1 MGNLIPSDIDWVINE
16 FLKKFLKIDILD
28 YEKIESG
35 GQGYTTIYIGD
46 LNDLQEDG
54 LLSIGFERVKDDLW
68 IIEGFERDILN
79 LKDILAPYFED
90 LEKELWAEAINKRVD
105 LDDAYRAKY
114 GKSLFAT
121 HYTIP
126 KLVIKWYRKICV
138 DEHTFNDFIQDLN
151 KIFRESMPQNI
162 RGKIEFLKTVGALR
176 NREGHSTIDPREIN
190 ISKEYI
196 SSIIGLE
203 SPKYWYHYVDL
214 QISLIK
220 DTINFL
226 EKTNTE
232 EGLPWMAS
240 QLEN

>member
-1 MGNLIPSDIDWVINE
+1 M
-16 FLKKFLKIDILD
+16 
-28 YEKIESG
+28 
-35 GQGYTTIYIGD
+35 
-46 LNDLQEDG
+46 
-54 LLSIGFERVKDDLW
+54 
-68 IIEGFERDILN
+68 LN
-79 LKDILAPYFED
+79 LKDSLAPYFENI
-90 LEKELWAEAINKRVD
+90 ERELWGEAINKRVD

-114 GKSLFAT
+114 GKSLFVT

-162 RGKIEFLKTVGALR
+162 RSKIEFLKIVGALR
-176 NREGHSTIDPREIN
+176 NRVGHSTINPREVN
-190 ISKEYI
+190 IYREYI
-196 SSIIGLE
+196 SSIIGIE
-203 SPKYWYHYVDL
+203 SPKYWYHYVNL

-226 EKTNTE
+226 EEINSE
-232 EGLPWMAS
+232 EGLAWIAS